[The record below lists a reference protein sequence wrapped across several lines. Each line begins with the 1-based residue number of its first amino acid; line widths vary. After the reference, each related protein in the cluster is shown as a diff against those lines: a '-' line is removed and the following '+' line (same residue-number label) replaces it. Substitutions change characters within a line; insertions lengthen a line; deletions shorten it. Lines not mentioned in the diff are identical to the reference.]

1 MRRIGSVEKSSHA
14 ARFCDYLV
22 TLGIHA
28 SSEPSGSSA
37 ESNTAE
43 SDRREIWVKD
53 ERRVDEAKAAL
64 DAFLL
69 KPDEARYLS
78 SSADA
83 AKLRVQE
90 EEANK
95 RRLKNV
101 QPVRHRSLSGLG
113 AGGSQRPFVVLAMVA
128 ICVITG
134 LLTNFG
140 NPRINRTQRGQVM
153 PSTETKVFTAMTF
166 RSREDAMRSTNP
178 FATILK
184 GEVWRLITPAFLH
197 GNMLHLAM
205 NMMAIFA
212 LGGAIE
218 RVQGRATI
226 ALLLFMT
233 AIAGTIVQALWPEW
247 NNGGPG
253 GIGASGAA
261 YGLVGYIWVR
271 PYYDPDFPIQIP
283 PSGLVL
289 SMLFLLL
296 GIAGVIHGIAN
307 GAHVGGLACGIFMA
321 TLVRSSDQGRSKR

>member
-1 MRRIGSVEKSSHA
+1 MRRIGLVEKSSHA

-28 SSEPSGSSA
+28 SSEPSSSSA
-37 ESNTAE
+37 ESNAAE
-43 SDRREIWVKD
+43 SERREIWVKD
-53 ERRVDEAKAAL
+53 ERRVDEAKVAL

-69 KPDEARYLS
+69 EPDEARYLS

-90 EEANK
+90 EEANR

-101 QPVRHRSLSGLG
+101 QPVRHRSLPGLG
-113 AGGSQRPFVVLAMVA
+113 AGSSQRPVVVLAMVA
-128 ICVITG
+128 ICVIAG

-140 NPRINRTQRGQVM
+140 NPRINRTQRGQAM
-153 PSTETKVFTAMTF
+153 PTTETKVFAAMTF
-166 RSREDAMRSTNP
+166 RSPEDARSTNP

-184 GEVWRLITPAFLH
+184 GEVWRLVTPAFLH
-197 GNMLHLAM
+197 GNLLHLAM
-205 NMMAIFA
+205 NMIAIFA

-226 ALLLFMT
+226 ALLLFVT
-233 AIAGTIVQALWPEW
+233 AIAGTVVQALWPEW

-261 YGLVGYIWVR
+261 YGLIGYIWVR
-271 PYYDPDFPIQIP
+271 PYYDPDFQIQIP
-283 PSGLVL
+283 PSYLVL

-307 GAHVGGLACGIFMA
+307 GAHVGGLACGICMA